1 MSKVLKVTKG
11 LDIKLKGEAE
21 KVSKDVT
28 SEVYAVKPT
37 DFHGI
42 FPKLIHKEGA
52 EVKAGTL
59 IMYDKYNEHAKVA
72 APVSGEIIE
81 IVRGEKRKM
90 LEIKILADKEIK
102 YEKHTPKE
110 GSREEI
116 IESMSNGGLWPCLV
130 ERPYG
135 TIANPEV
142 TPKSIHISA
151 FNSCPLEADVD
162 YALHGRDQDFQK
174 GIEVL
179 AKLPSG
185 KVHLH
190 VHAEKNTSE
199 LFKNISGVEKH
210 TFSGPHPSG
219 LPGTQINMTDPIN
232 KGEHVWTVKAMHVA
246 MIGKFFN
253 EGIYDAGLVLAV
265 GGSQIEKPAYF
276 KTIMGASIKPMVEGN
291 LKGKE
296 EKTRFISG
304 NVLTGDRIQK
314 SGYIGFYHDTITAI
328 PEGDEPQFLGWLAPN
343 LDKFSLSRTFF
354 SWAMPGKRY
363 DLNTNN
369 NGEERAFVV
378 TGQYEQVFPLDI
390 MPQQLIKSMMVDD
403 IEKMEQL
410 GIYEV
415 LPEDFALCE
424 YVCTSKQPLQEIV
437 RKSLDGAKQELG

>member
-21 KVSKDVT
+21 KVSKDVA

-42 FPKLIHKEGA
+42 FPKLMHKEGA

-59 IMYDKYNEHAKVA
+59 IMYDKYNEHTKVA
-72 APVSGEIIE
+72 SPVSGEIIE
-81 IVRGEKRKM
+81 VVRGAKRKL

-102 YEKHTPKE
+102 YEKHEPKA
-110 GSREEI
+110 GNREEV
-116 IESMSNGGLWPCLV
+116 IESLSTGGLWPCII
-130 ERPYG
+130 ERPFG

-151 FNSCPLEADVD
+151 FNSGPLEADVD
-162 YALHGRDQDFQK
+162 YALHGRDKDFQR
-174 GIEVL
+174 GVEVL
-179 AKLPSG
+179 ANLPSG

-190 VHAEKNTSE
+190 VHSQKNTSD
-199 LFKNISGVEKH
+199 LFKNITGVEKH

-232 KGEHVWTVKAMHVA
+232 KGEHVWTVKALHVA

-253 EGIYDAGLVLAV
+253 EGIYDAGVVLAV
-265 GGSQIEKPAYF
+265 AGSQIQKPAYF
-276 KTIMGASIKPMVEGN
+276 KTTMGASIKPLVEGN
-291 LKGKE
+291 LNGNE
-296 EKTRFISG
+296 DKTRFVSG
-304 NVLTGDRIQK
+304 NVLTGDRIEK
-314 SGYIGFYHDTITAI
+314 SGFVGFYHDTVTAI

-363 DLNTNN
+363 DLNTNK

-378 TGQYEQVFPLDI
+378 TGQYEQVFPLDV
-390 MPQQLIKSMMVDD
+390 MPQQLIKSMIVDD

-410 GIYEV
+410 GVYEV
-415 LPEDFALCE
+415 LPEDFSLCE

-437 RKSLDGAKQELG
+437 RKSLDQAKQELG

>member
-11 LDIKLKGEAE
+11 LDIKLKGAAE

-52 EVKAGTL
+52 EVQAGTP

-102 YEKHTPKE
+102 YEKHTPKD
-110 GSREEI
+110 GSRGEV
-116 IESMSNGGLWPCLV
+116 IESLSNGGLWPCLIQ
-130 ERPYG
+130 RPFG
-135 TIANPEV
+135 TIADPAV

-151 FNSCPLEADVD
+151 FNSGPLEADVD
-162 YALHGRDQDFQK
+162 YALHGRDKDFQK
-174 GIEVL
+174 GVEVL

-199 LFKNISGVEKH
+199 LFRNITGVEKH

-232 KGEHVWTVKAMHVA
+232 KGEQVWTVKAQHVA
-246 MIGKFFN
+246 MIGKFYN
-253 EGIYDAGLVLAV
+253 AGIYDASAIVAV
-265 GGSQIEKPAYF
+265 AGSQIKKPAYH
-276 KTIMGASIKPMVEGN
+276 KTIMGASIKSMVEGN
-291 LKGKE
+291 LNGKE

-304 NVLTGDRIQK
+304 NVLTGDHVKK
-314 SGYIGFYHDTITAI
+314 SGFIGFYHDTVTAI
-328 PEGDEPQFLGWLAPN
+328 PEGDSPQFLGWLAPN
-343 LDKFSLSRTFF
+343 LEKLSLSRTFF

-363 DLNTNN
+363 DLDTNT

-390 MPQQLIKSMMVDD
+390 MPQQLVKSMIVDD

-410 GIYEV
+410 GVYEV

-424 YVCTSKQPLQEIV
+424 YVCTSKQPLQDIV
-437 RKSLDGAKQELG
+437 RKSLDQARQELG